1 MPNVQQKKMSKG
13 SLVALVFIAAMI
25 GSIFL
30 PINVWFKV
38 AIDAVLVLLFLFI
51 RRGYIYFYRGAMA
64 LKKGDYGTKAWS
76 NMEKALKAGVDPE
89 RQVMVGSAY
98 IQRGDAKRGV
108 EVLEKVMAN
117 PKAGTFGNTA
127 IVTCSMGYW
136 RLNDQE
142 KAIKVLEALRA
153 TGYRDDNLSVNLE
166 TYLLERK
173 ELKKAKAAIDEGRKN
188 NTESNGLMDNR
199 GWYYIQTGNWKKAKE
214 IYDEL
219 IDDRNAKFP
228 EAYLHG
234 AQVSIHDG
242 EIEQAIDRLGWGT
255 SKRFVSTCMFDR
267 EYLEKLLL
275 GLENPKTRESF
286 AKAMEENHVEVSIGK
301 AFPGFEDAC
310 EFDENDAEVIK
321 PKDKPV
327 AALSAASSAQKSDN
341 ANEITASDVDENIN
355 TEIDD
360 DDREPNTDLD
370 EDDAEL
376 ASRLGY
382 DSTPDPEDYPDTTL
396 DDDDER
402 EPNTDLDEND

>member
-25 GSIFL
+25 GSAFL

-64 LKKGDYGTKAWS
+64 IKKGDYGQKAWS

-108 EVLEKVMAN
+108 EVLEKVMSN
-117 PKAGTFGNTA
+117 PKAGSFANTA

-136 RLNDQE
+136 NLGEQE
-142 KAIKVLEALRA
+142 KAIKVLEDLRA
-153 TGYRDDNLSVNLE
+153 SGYRDDNLSVNLE
-166 TYLLERK
+166 TYLLERR

-234 AQVSIHDG
+234 AQVSIHEGD
-242 EIEQAIDRLGWGT
+242 IEQAVDRLGWGT
-255 SKRFVSTCMFDR
+255 SKRFVSTCMINK

-286 AKAMEENHVEVSIGK
+286 AKAMEESFVEVSIGK
-301 AFPGFEDAC
+301 TFPGFEEAC
-310 EFDENDAEVIK
+310 EFDENDDEVIK
-321 PKDKPV
+321 PKEKPA
-327 AALSAASSAQKSDN
+327 AALPASSSAQKSDN
-341 ANEITASDVDENIN
+341 ANEITASDGDENIN
-355 TEIDD
+355 TDIDD

-376 ASRLGY
+376 ASRMGY
-382 DSTPDPEDYPDTTL
+382 DSTPDPEDVPDTTL

-402 EPNTDLDEND
+402 EPNTELDEND